1 MFKNLKS
8 LFIVEE
14 ENAGASST
22 PAKQQP
28 QNPAQQNRGTA
39 TPEKPANTTNPAA
52 PPPSAGAGKAMPE
65 LTEVLFKAMEQN
77 NIEGF
82 DYLEFKQSLN
92 SLKKMPMDDQ
102 TRYQSAFAMAQT
114 MGVTVERL
122 LQTGQHYLDVLKQE
136 EQKFEVAVNN
146 QKARQ
151 IGEKGQQI
159 TKMEEAIKAK
169 AEQIKQ
175 LTLEIEADQVKATQ
189 LKQELSEATVKVEAT
204 RSNFMASSEALV
216 QQIRSDL
223 DNIKNFLK

>member
-8 LFIVEE
+8 LFVVEE
-14 ENAGASST
+14 ENSNKMPSSDPQQGKAGLKEQPASKITQNTT
-22 PAKQQP
+22 PATGSSEP
-28 QNPAQQNRGTA
+28 
-39 TPEKPANTTNPAA
+39 
-52 PPPSAGAGKAMPE
+52 GKAVPE

-77 NIEGF
+77 NVEGF

-92 SLKKMPMDDQ
+92 SLKKMPMDEQ
-102 TRYQSAFAMAQT
+102 TRYQSAYAMAQT

-136 EQKFEVAVNN
+136 EQKFETAVNN
-146 QKARQ
+146 QKAKQ
-151 IGEKGQQI
+151 IGEKEQHI
-159 TKMEEAIKAK
+159 LKLEESIKAK

-175 LTLEIEADQVKATQ
+175 LTVEIEADQAKAKQ
-189 LKQELSEATVKVEAT
+189 MKQEMTEASVKVETT
-204 RSNFMASSEALV
+204 RSNFVASYEALV

>member
-8 LFIVEE
+8 LFVVEE
-14 ENAGASST
+14 ENSNA
-22 PAKQQP
+22 PAKEATQQGAP
-28 QNPAQQNRGTA
+28 VQQNRPASAPANSGTPVT
-39 TPEKPANTTNPAA
+39 TPPAEPGKPA
-52 PPPSAGAGKAMPE
+52 PE

-136 EQKFEVAVNN
+136 EQKFEAAVNN
-146 QKARQ
+146 QKAKQ
-151 IGEKGQQI
+151 IGEKEQQI
-159 TKMEEAIKAK
+159 LKLEEAIKAK
-169 AEQIKQ
+169 AAQIKQ
-175 LTLEIEADQVKATQ
+175 LTVEIEADQTKAKQ
-189 LKQELSEATVKVEAT
+189 MKQEMTEASVKVETT
-204 RSNFMASSEALV
+204 RSNFVASYEALV

>member
-8 LFIVEE
+8 LFVVEE
-14 ENAGASST
+14 ENSNKPASPESLKEEPVQQNQVASSGPVKSDT
-22 PAKQQP
+22 PAP
-28 QNPAQQNRGTA
+28 RPTE
-39 TPEKPANTTNPAA
+39 P
-52 PPPSAGAGKAMPE
+52 GKAAPE

-122 LQTGQHYLDVLKQE
+122 MQTGQHYLNVLKQE
-136 EQKFEVAVNN
+136 EQKFEAAVNN
-146 QKARQ
+146 QKTRQ
-151 IGEKGQQI
+151 IGEKEQQI
-159 TKMEEAIKAK
+159 QKLEETIKAK

-175 LTLEIEADQVKATQ
+175 LTVEIEADQTKAKQ
-189 LKQELSEATVKVEAT
+189 LKQEITEASLKVETT
-204 RSNFMASSEALV
+204 RSNFVASYEALV

-223 DNIKNFLK
+223 ENIKNFLK

>member
-8 LFIVEE
+8 LFVVEE
-14 ENAGASST
+14 ENPNKAPSPNPDQGKTGLKEQPASKTTPNST
-22 PAKQQP
+22 
-28 QNPAQQNRGTA
+28 
-39 TPEKPANTTNPAA
+39 
-52 PPPSAGAGKAMPE
+52 PSAGPSEPGKAVPE

-77 NIEGF
+77 NVEGF

-92 SLKKMPMDDQ
+92 SLKKMPMDEQ

-122 LQTGQHYLDVLKQE
+122 MQTGQHYLDVLKQE
-136 EQKFEVAVNN
+136 EQKFETAVNN

-151 IGEKGQQI
+151 IGEKEQHI
-159 TKMEEAIKAK
+159 LKLEEAIKAK

-175 LTLEIEADQVKATQ
+175 LTVEIETDQAKAKQ
-189 LKQELSEATVKVEAT
+189 MKQEMTEASVKVETT
-204 RSNFMASSEALV
+204 RSNFVASYESLV

>member
-8 LFIVEE
+8 LFVVEE
-14 ENAGASST
+14 ENPNKAASPESQKDKT
-22 PAKQQP
+22 EMKNQPASKTT
-28 QNPAQQNRGTA
+28 NSSAPAPVPAEPG
-39 TPEKPANTTNPAA
+39 KPA
-52 PPPSAGAGKAMPE
+52 PE

-77 NIEGF
+77 NVEGF

-102 TRYQSAFAMAQT
+102 TRYQSAYAMAQT

-136 EQKFEVAVNN
+136 EQKFEAAVNN
-146 QKARQ
+146 QKAKQ
-151 IGEKGQQI
+151 IGEKEQHI
-159 TKMEEAIKAK
+159 LKLEEAIKAK

-175 LTLEIEADQVKATQ
+175 LTVEIEADQTKAKQ
-189 LKQELSEATVKVEAT
+189 LKQEMTEATVKVETT
-204 RSNFMASSEALV
+204 RNNFVASYEALV
-216 QQIRSDL
+216 QQIRHDL

>member
-8 LFIVEE
+8 LFVVEE
-14 ENAGASST
+14 ENSNKAPSSDPQQGKAGLKEQQTASRTMQNST
-22 PAKQQP
+22 PAAG
-28 QNPAQQNRGTA
+28 PAD
-39 TPEKPANTTNPAA
+39 P
-52 PPPSAGAGKAMPE
+52 GKAVPE

-92 SLKKMPMDDQ
+92 SLKKMPMDEQ

-136 EQKFEVAVNN
+136 EQKFETAVNN

-151 IGEKGQQI
+151 IGEKEQHI
-159 TKMEEAIKAK
+159 IKLEEAIKTK

-175 LTLEIEADQVKATQ
+175 LTVEIEADQAKAKQ
-189 LKQELSEATVKVEAT
+189 MKQEMTDASVKVETT
-204 RSNFMASSEALV
+204 RSNFVASYEALV

>member
-8 LFIVEE
+8 LFVVEE
-14 ENAGASST
+14 ENPNKVAPPESPQGKAGLKDQ
-22 PAKQQP
+22 PAPKTT
-28 QNPAQQNRGTA
+28 NGGAPAPVPAEPG
-39 TPEKPANTTNPAA
+39 KPA
-52 PPPSAGAGKAMPE
+52 PE

-77 NIEGF
+77 NVEGF

-102 TRYQSAFAMAQT
+102 TRYQSAYAMAQT

-136 EQKFEVAVNN
+136 EQKFEAAVNN

-151 IGEKGQQI
+151 IGEKEQHI
-159 TKMEEAIKAK
+159 LKLEEAIKAK

-175 LTLEIEADQVKATQ
+175 LTVEIEADQTKAKQ
-189 LKQELSEATVKVEAT
+189 LKQEMTEATVKVETT
-204 RSNFMASSEALV
+204 RNNFVASYEALV
-216 QQIRSDL
+216 QQIRHDL